1 MVIEVRFL
9 QSEKAKLLISSDFP
23 LIVNSVMASHPV
35 KALFSKFREP
45 DKNDIIEY
53 SCGAYITADKL
64 KAIYAILSEDS
75 PVKPKRKCSKEKL
88 EYAKRYYNKNKDKF
102 KAYMKEYRKKNSD
115 YYKNYNKEWRES
127 TWTSSEALTKK
138 SRR

>member
-1 MVIEVRFL
+1 MIKEAYVRFNVKCNL
-9 QSEKAKLLISSDFP
+9 DDKTAIP
-23 LIVNSVMASHPV
+23 NYMAVSVG
-35 KALFSKFREP
+35 EP
-45 DKNDIIEY
+45 DKDDVIEY

-64 KAIYAILSEDS
+64 KAIYAILSEDN

-115 YYKNYNKEWRES
+115 YYKKYNKEWRE
-127 TWTSSEALTKK
+127 AHK
-138 SRR
+138 SDSKINEIINKGVI